1 MEAVKLDSQGASYQD
16 RSANAINRGLM
27 SLIAVSTSGNLRVSI
42 EARVPVKKSKKIQYC
57 LVRYTGNYNLEQ
69 VIFNSINSSFE
80 FACIVFVCC

>member
-42 EARVPVKKSKKIQYC
+42 EARVPVKMSKKYSVLFSKI
-57 LVRYTGNYNLEQ
+57 
-69 VIFNSINSSFE
+69 
-80 FACIVFVCC
+80 

>member
-42 EARVPVKKSKKIQYC
+42 EARVPVKKSKNIQYC
-57 LVRYTGNYNLEQ
+57 LVRYNYNLEK
-69 VIFNSINSSFE
+69 VIFNSINSSFK
-80 FACIVFVCC
+80 FACIFFVCC